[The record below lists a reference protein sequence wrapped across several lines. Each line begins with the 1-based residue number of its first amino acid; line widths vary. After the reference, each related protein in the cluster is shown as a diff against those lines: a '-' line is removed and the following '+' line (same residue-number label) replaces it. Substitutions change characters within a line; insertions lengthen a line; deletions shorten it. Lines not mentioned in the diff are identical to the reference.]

1 MPVYI
6 FDGVNYPVVNYKF
19 EEAAPKATSEKA
31 LAALACGF
39 FATPCTQ
46 EMLDHPEIGFTPEEK
61 VALMPH
67 LGRGMIWMEES
78 SPQYYKPNEL
88 KAVLAH
94 EEAHLIHG
102 DLIGATG
109 IIENLEM
116 EIKADKYAAQKV
128 DAKSMNR
135 ALRKCIHL
143 AHARIQG
150 SGVTV
155 VKNAIH
161 TLETDEAISLR
172 LSLLK

>member
-1 MPVYI
+1 MAVYI
-6 FDGVNYPVVNYKF
+6 FDGIDYPVVNYKF

-46 EMLDHPEIGFTPEEK
+46 EMLEHPEIGFTPEEK

-67 LGRGMIWMEES
+67 VGRGMIWMEES

-94 EEAHLIHG
+94 EEAHLVNG
-102 DLIGATG
+102 DLVGVEG
-109 IIENLEM
+109 ILDDIEK
-116 EIKADKYAAQKV
+116 EIAADKYAAQKV

-143 AHARIQG
+143 AHTRIRG
-150 SGVTV
+150 KSVEV
-155 VKNAIH
+155 AIKAIK
-161 TLETDEAISLR
+161 TIETNEEISLR